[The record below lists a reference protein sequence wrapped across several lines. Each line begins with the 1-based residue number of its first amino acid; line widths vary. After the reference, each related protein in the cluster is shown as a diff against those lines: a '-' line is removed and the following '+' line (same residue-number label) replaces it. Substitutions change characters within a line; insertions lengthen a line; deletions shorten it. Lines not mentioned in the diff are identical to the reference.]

1 MLHDPNMDINP
12 LPKQDKKQNKK
23 LKYMKSLMKYN
34 QWKDILIFRGEKK
47 NHREINIVQKSMQWH
62 VGQWRLLDHIRDGLR
77 IQFA

>member
-12 LPKQDKKQNKK
+12 LPKQDTKQNKK

-47 NHREINIVQKSMQWH
+47 TTER
-62 VGQWRLLDHIRDGLR
+62 
-77 IQFA
+77 